1 MTVVQKSLRERCR
14 VLEKADLQGYVW
26 RVVLIEEGVSLNGA
40 FYSADVLERA
50 IPKYE
55 KAVARIYEFKADS
68 DRPYYDH
75 CPSDIYWYF
84 PEGVTKNAAGWFEDV
99 RLEEVESL
107 KTPGKMVQA
116 LTADFHVTD
125 EWTRSTLNNAWDVH
139 GRKDFLGFSHDTY
152 CEWELSVHEG
162 AYVDA
167 ILDIVE
173 VYEVTL
179 VTTPAAGGGFL
190 RKVASIGGQDMKR
203 LGKRL
208 VASLKEAGKN
218 PDEVGRGLPMTTD
231 RWKQIV
237 EGIGGRP
244 TDQQLESIST
254 ATGVPIAELRALADQ
269 DEADRQKQLRESRRP
284 LIQALRQLGYRESVE
299 DRTDEELPGIL
310 ATALQTGSA
319 SFSEGLRA
327 EVERVQGLLNAHRVG
342 EAVQL
347 LQDALLQH
355 PVQARASAGVPGTNP
370 APSPG
375 PAPAPAPQNGSAN
388 LPKEV
393 AEALAE
399 IRQGQ
404 DEIRRGQESL
414 RQATLASRQA
424 ESRRLLG
431 AKLKESGLPEPTQRL
446 IESQCANRAMTESEI
461 LGVIEDNRRM
471 LAALQES
478 ESGVRGMGGQ
488 QRVQVGA
495 DAVDKR
501 CRRLDLTM
509 GVVPSEADKRH
520 YEGLRPYRGLR
531 DAYVDFTGDP
541 EVTKF
546 YSPDHL
552 RLLESRPRMAAM
564 RAYEAGRYIEA
575 STADFQYA
583 LGVSMTLRLAQA
595 YSYIK
600 SPWRNLCRIT
610 DVENFKQQEIVRWGS
625 LGELPDVTEKGTYQ
639 EIVAADDER
648 ATFTPTKKGAKFS
661 LTWEMILND
670 DIRILRDVAAR
681 FARIADRRVSQD
693 FFNLLINW
701 GGGGGG
707 AINGG
712 TIYDGLALYH
722 AAHFNLVER
731 DLDHQALVLA
741 RTAMRKQFEY
751 GPRSTLGAG
760 LAIDAAAMTV
770 ATGEGVRFSQ
780 GVVAV
785 LGSEKV
791 LVTGAPTG
799 DSVPIAR
806 AYDGTTAA
814 AHDNGAGIII
824 VGDYIELEPRYLV
837 VPSELESIANI
848 LRDSEKMPGSNDNA
862 VNQFKGK
869 FEVVPVNTMR
879 LRGNARNWFALADP
893 MEAPLIEVGFVQGK
907 REPELF
913 IQDQQTV
920 FSGRAF
926 DNDETT
932 YKLRQAWGM
941 TVVDPKAAVG
951 GLP

>member
-1 MTVVQKSLRERCR
+1 MVVQKNLRERCR

-40 FYSADVLERA
+40 YYSKDALERA
-50 IPKYE
+50 APKYE
-55 KAVARIYEFKADS
+55 GVIARIYEFKAGE
-68 DRPYYDH
+68 RPYYDH
-75 CPSDIYWYF
+75 CPEDVWWYF
-84 PEGVTKNAAGWFEDV
+84 PEGVTKNAAGWFQDV
-99 RLEEVESL
+99 QFEEIESL
-107 KTPGKMVQA
+107 KTPGKMVWA

-139 GRKDFLGFSHDTY
+139 GRRDFLGFSHDSY
-152 CEWELSVHEG
+152 CDWELGVVDG
-162 AYVDA
+162 AYVDV
-167 ILDIVE
+167 ILDILD

-190 RKVASIGGQDMKR
+190 RKVASIGGQDMYR

-208 VASLKEAGKN
+208 VASLKDAGKN
-218 PDEVGRGLPMTTD
+218 PDEVGRGLPMTAD
-231 RWKQIV
+231 RWKQIT
-237 EGIGGRP
+237 EGLGGRP
-244 TDQQLESIST
+244 TDQQLESIAT
-254 ATGVPIAELRALADQ
+254 ATGVPVAELRTLADQ

-284 LIQALRQLGYRESVE
+284 MIQALRQLGYRESVE
-299 DRTDEELPGIL
+299 DRSDEELPGIL
-310 ATALQTGSA
+310 ATALRAGSA

-327 EVERVQGLLNAHRVG
+327 EVQRVEGLLGANRVG
-342 EAVQL
+342 EAIQL

-355 PVQARASAGVPGTNP
+355 PVQGRAPAGVPGAP
-370 APSPG
+370 LAPSPG
-375 PAPAPAPQNGSAN
+375 PAPAPAPQNGAAP

-404 DEIRRGQESL
+404 EELRRGQESI
-414 RQATLASRQA
+414 RQSTLATRAA
-424 ESRRLLG
+424 ESRRLLSV
-431 AKLKESGLPEPTQRL
+431 KLKESELPEPTQRL
-446 IESQCANRAMTESEI
+446 IESQCANRTLTESEI
-461 LGVIEDNRRM
+461 TGVIEDNRRM

-478 ESGVRGMGGQ
+478 GVRGMGGQ
-488 QRVQVGA
+488 QRVEVGP
-495 DAVDKR
+495 DTVDKR
-501 CRRLDLTM
+501 CRRLDLMM
-509 GVVPSEADKRH
+509 GVTPSDADKRH

-531 DAYVDFTGDP
+531 EAYVDFTGDP

-546 YSPDHL
+546 YSEGHL
-552 RLLESRPRMAAM
+552 RLLESRPRITAM
-564 RAYEAGRYIEA
+564 RAYEAGRYLEA

-595 YSYIK
+595 YTYIK
-600 SPWRNLCRIT
+600 SPWRTLCRIT
-610 DVENFKQQEIVRWGS
+610 DIENFKQQEIVRWGS
-625 LGELPDVTEKGTYQ
+625 MGELPDVAEKGTYQ

-648 ATFTPTKKGAKFS
+648 ATYTPSKKGAKFS

-670 DIRILRDVAAR
+670 DIRILRDVPQR
-681 FARIADRRVSQD
+681 FARIADRRISRD
-693 FFNLLINW
+693 FFDLLLNY
-701 GGGGGG
+701 GAG

-722 AAHFNLVER
+722 DAHFNVVER
-731 DLDHQALVLA
+731 DLDHEALVLA

-751 GPRSTLGAG
+751 GPRSALAANLTDSAG
-760 LAIDAAAMTV
+760 TMTV
-770 ATGEGVRFSQ
+770 TTGEGVRFSA

-799 DSVPIAR
+799 DSVPISR

-814 AHDNGAGIII
+814 AHSNLDGIII
-824 VGDYIELEPRYLV
+824 VGDYLEFEPKYLV
-837 VPSELESIANI
+837 VPSELESRAII
-848 LRDSEKMPGSNDNA
+848 LRDSAQLPGSANND

-869 FEVVPVNTMR
+869 FEIVPVNTMR

-907 REPELF
+907 REPEMF

-920 FSGRAF
+920 MSGRAF

-941 TVVDPKAAVG
+941 ATCDPKAAVG
-951 GLP
+951 GLPS